1 MTVRKFYEEFKSIMT
16 DEVLILLDGHNV
28 YNDFLRDEKPFEF
41 LMDCKIINVYIS
53 DAELVLEIEE
63 VEE

>member
-16 DEVLILLDGHNV
+16 DEVLILLDGYNV

-63 VEE
+63 VE

>member
-1 MTVRKFYEEFKSIMT
+1 MTVRKFYEEFKYIMT

-28 YNDFLRDEKPFEF
+28 YNDFLRDEKPLEF
-41 LMDCKIINVYIS
+41 LMDCKIINAYIS

-63 VEE
+63 VE